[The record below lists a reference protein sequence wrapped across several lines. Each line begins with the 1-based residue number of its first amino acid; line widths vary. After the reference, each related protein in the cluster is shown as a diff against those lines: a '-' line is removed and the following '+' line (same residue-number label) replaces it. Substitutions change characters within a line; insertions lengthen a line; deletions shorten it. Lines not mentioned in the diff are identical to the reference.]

1 MSFLNYIHLF
11 FLIILLLSAFFLVIL
26 KNPVH
31 SVLLLILCF
40 FCSASIVI
48 LFSVDFIGIL
58 FLIIYVGAIA
68 VLFLFVVM
76 MLDLKITPLKTEKF
90 FFFFFFSSLFF
101 FFFVFTSSLFFFFCF
116 YELDFGSLFQKKFV
130 VNSYFFNILDFFSNI
145 DVFGQCLYNYFLICF
160 LIAGIILLLAMLGA
174 IALTLKYNSNVK
186 NQLVYKQLS
195 RTSNFLT
202 FFK

>member
-76 MLDLKITPLKTEKF
+76 MLDLKITPVKTEK
-90 FFFFFFSSLFF
+90 FF